1 MKSYALLLLCLIKLI
16 SPYMMGIDLG
26 SEFFKVT
33 VIKPGKPFMML
44 ENLLSKT
51 KTESA
56 LGLKEDEIT
65 YAYDALAKK
74 AKAPA
79 NIFNYF
85 SEFLGRK
92 YNDTFVKEY
101 MEDFFQ
107 SYNIS
112 ADNETET
119 ITFSF
124 KFNNKDEQLS
134 IVELYSMIFDYIKT
148 LSEKFTKI
156 EMTDAFITIPS
167 FFDYQQRQAIADAIK
182 ISKLRLAGVVSENL
196 AAAVQFQLKKVF
208 DNETFYIIYNMGSSY
223 TQVSLVSYKTIYEVK
238 NNKTVDIGN
247 EIKVYGEAYDEKLGG
262 KRFDKN
268 LCILMMQKFDEL
280 PKRKGKKSVFENK
293 KKVYEK
299 IRPSAIKYKEVLS
312 ANKEV
317 YITVIGVEGGDDLQT
332 KITRDEFEEANK
344 DIISKVYDPIEEVL
358 KKTNMT
364 LNNISQIELIGG
376 SIRIP
381 AIQEE
386 IKKKLGEKSD
396 ILGIHMNGDDS
407 MAFGAAYMCANSS
420 KNFLGTRKSFMTN
433 GANEKFKFYL
443 SNLENK
449 SEPFNYC
456 KEEDN
461 SSDKKQKNCV
471 KKLEKEKEIFPLRHK
486 YNSKRSIEIEQDTN
500 ILVKI
505 TEEFPGKF
513 TERDLKTFEITGVP
527 EAIKQMKEDNAT
539 NLMPKINIK
548 FIYTKGG
555 QIELESYIK
564 YKYPRYFCEDFYYIK
579 NYTEPLPKEEIE
591 KIDEILNKSK
601 VLSEYEMKQFIKNVT
616 AKNKTENETN
626 DDDSEED
633 DYYDYDYDDY
643 DDYDN
648 YDYNEDN
655 LNNETNNNETKDN
668 NNTNVN
674 DKKKKKKVKKFK
686 PIPSNYTYNNTL
698 YITTSEKTRLKNL
711 KKIGK
716 KKEEEETINLS
727 IKETHLLY
735 PKPMNE
741 TQISNSRKKIQKLI
755 EIDKNRTKLIEERN
769 KLEALIF
776 SRKEW
781 LDSKHS
787 KEYLKPGEIENST
800 IFINNKSSWYEDDGY
815 AATFDVLQ
823 KEIRNITNYFR
834 EFERRQR
841 RHYDRVTA
849 INKFLTDL
857 NSTQKRIVKTLTDK
871 PWTEEYFNTTFLKE
885 YNETMDWF
893 NKTFTKQEATP
904 HWEPEVLSPY
914 MLNKKMDNL
923 RKHLYEM
930 TTMKNM
936 TKEEREKEK
945 EKKQKE
951 KEKKKKKTNKKIGDI
966 DLDEIL
972 NKKKDSDLEELLK
985 KYNISKEDFEKKIF
999 NNTTAKNKKND
1010 KKETDL

>member
-1 MKSYALLLLCLIKLI
+1 MLLLLCLIKLI

-51 KTESA
+51 KTETV

-79 NIFNYF
+79 NVFNYF
-85 SEFLGRK
+85 SEFLGRRH
-92 YNDTFVKEY
+92 NESFVKEY

-112 ADNETET
+112 ANNETET
-119 ITFSF
+119 ITFNF

-134 IVELYSMIFDYIKT
+134 IVELYSMIFDYIKA

-208 DNETFYIIYNMGSSY
+208 NNETFYIIYNMGSSY
-223 TQVSLVSYKTIYEVK
+223 TQVSLVSFKTIYELK
-238 NNKTVDIGN
+238 NNKSVDIGN
-247 EIKVYGEAYDEKLGG
+247 EIKVYGESYDEKLGG

-268 LCILMMQKFDEL
+268 LCKLMMKKFDEL
-280 PKRKGKKSVFENK
+280 PTRKGKKSVYEN

-299 IRPSAIKYKEVLS
+299 MRPSAIKYKEVLS

-332 KITRDEFEEANK
+332 KITREEFEEVNK
-344 DIISKVYDPIEEVL
+344 DLITRVYNPIEDVL

-364 LNNISQIELIGG
+364 INNISQIELIGG

-386 IKKKLGEKSD
+386 IKTKLGENSE

-433 GANEKFKFYL
+433 GANERFKFYL

-456 KEEDN
+456 KEDEKP
-461 SSDKKQKNCV
+461 SDTESKKCV
-471 KKLEKEKEIFPLRHK
+471 KKLQREKEIFPLRHK

-500 ILVKI
+500 IFVKI

-513 TERDLKTFEITGVP
+513 EERDLKTFEITGVP
-527 EAIKQMKEDNAT
+527 EAIEQMKKDNAT
-539 NLMPKINIK
+539 NLMPKVNIK

-555 QIELESYIK
+555 QIELESSIK
-564 YKYPRYFCEDFYYIK
+564 YKYPRYFCEDFYYTK
-579 NYTEPLPKEEIE
+579 NFTNPLPKEEID
-591 KIDEILNKSK
+591 KIDDILNKS
-601 VLSEYEMKQFIKNVT
+601 VAISEYEMKKLIQNTT
-616 AKNKTENETN
+616 AKNKTENETK
-626 DDDSEED
+626 DDDDLDED
-633 DYYDYDYDDY
+633 DDYDYYDDDLY
-643 DDYDN
+643 
-648 YDYNEDN
+648 EDI
-655 LNNETNNNETKDN
+655 LNNLTGSNETKEND
-668 NNTNVN
+668 TNKN
-674 DKKKKKKVKKFK
+674 KNKKKKKKIKKYK
-686 PIPSNYTYNNTL
+686 PTPSNYTYNNTL
-698 YITTSEKTRLKNL
+698 YITTNEKTRLKNL

-716 KKEEEETINLS
+716 KKDDEETIYLN
-727 IKETHLLY
+727 IKENHLLY

-741 TQISNSRKKIQKLI
+741 TQISNSLKQIKKLI
-755 EIDKNRTKLIEERN
+755 EIDKNRTKLIEQKN

-781 LDSKHS
+781 LDSEHS
-787 KEYLKPGEIENST
+787 KRYLKPGEIENAT
-800 IFINNKSSWYEDDGY
+800 VYINNKSEWYDEDGY
-815 AATFDVLQ
+815 AATFDVLE
-823 KEIRNITNYFR
+823 KEIKNITNYFR
-834 EFERRQR
+834 EYERRQR

-857 NSTQKRIVKTLTDK
+857 NSTQQRVIKTLTDK
-871 PWTEEYFNTTFLKE
+871 PWTEEYFNKTFLKE

-904 HWEPEVLSPY
+904 LWEPEVLSPF
-914 MLNKKMDNL
+914 MLNRKMDNL
-923 RKHLYEM
+923 RKFLYEM

-945 EKKQKE
+945 AK
-951 KEKKKKKTNKKIGDI
+951 KEKKKKKNSKIGDI
-966 DLDEIL
+966 NLDDIL
-972 NKKKDSDLEELLK
+972 NKKKDNDLEELLK
-985 KYNISKEDFEKKIF
+985 KYNISKDEFEKKIF
-999 NNTTAKNKKND
+999 NDTIKNNKTDTNDKSND

>member
-1 MKSYALLLLCLIKLI
+1 MKSYILLLLCLIKLI

-44 ENLLSKT
+44 ENLISKT

-79 NIFNYF
+79 NVFNYF
-85 SEFLGRK
+85 SEFLGRRH
-92 YNDTFVKEY
+92 NESFVKEY

-112 ADNETET
+112 ANNETET
-119 ITFSF
+119 ITFNF

-208 DNETFYIIYNMGSSY
+208 NNETFYIIYNMGSSY
-223 TQVSLVSYKTIYEVK
+223 TQVSLVSFKTIYELK
-238 NNKTVDIGN
+238 NNKSVDIGN
-247 EIKVYGEAYDEKLGG
+247 EIKVYGESYDEKLGG

-268 LCILMMQKFDEL
+268 LCKLMMKKFDEL
-280 PKRKGKKSVFENK
+280 PTRKGKKPVFENK
-293 KKVYEK
+293 KVYEK
-299 IRPSAIKYKEVLS
+299 MRPSAIKYKEVLS

-317 YITVIGVEGGDDLQT
+317 HITVIGVEGGDDLQT
-332 KITRDEFEEANK
+332 KITREEFEEINK
-344 DIISKVYDPIEEVL
+344 DLISRVYKPIEDVL

-364 LNNISQIELIGG
+364 IKNISQIELIGG

-386 IKKKLGEKSD
+386 FKTKLGENSE

-433 GANEKFKFYL
+433 GANERFKFYL

-456 KEEDN
+456 KEDEKP
-461 SSDKKQKNCV
+461 SDKESKKCV
-471 KKLEKEKEIFPLRHK
+471 KKLQREKEIFPLRHK

-500 ILVKI
+500 IFVKI

-513 TERDLKTFEITGVP
+513 EERDLKSFEITGVP
-527 EAIKQMKEDNAT
+527 EAIEQMKQDNAT
-539 NLMPKINIK
+539 NLMPKVNIK

-555 QIELESYIK
+555 QIELESSIK
-564 YKYPRYFCEDFYYIK
+564 YKYPRYFCEDFYYTK
-579 NYTEPLPKEEIE
+579 NFTEPLPKEEIN
-591 KIDEILNKSK
+591 KIDDILNKS
-601 VLSEYEMKQFIKNVT
+601 VVISEYEMKKLIQNTT
-616 AKNKTENETN
+616 AKNKTENETK
-626 DDDSEED
+626 DDDD
-633 DYYDYDYDDY
+633 LDDDDYDYYDDDLY
-643 DDYDN
+643 
-648 YDYNEDN
+648 EDF
-655 LNNETNNNETKDN
+655 LNNITGSNETKENDTN
-668 NNTNVN
+668 KNANKNTN
-674 DKKKKKKVKKFK
+674 KKKKKKIKKYK
-686 PIPSNYTYNNTL
+686 PTPSNYTYNNTL
-698 YITTSEKTRLKNL
+698 YITTNEKTRLKNL

-716 KKEEEETINLS
+716 KKDDEETIYLK
-727 IKETHLLY
+727 IKENHLLY

-741 TQISNSRKKIQKLI
+741 TQISNSLKQIKKVI
-755 EIDKNRTKLIEERN
+755 EIDKNRTKLIEQKN

-781 LDSKHS
+781 LDSDHS
-787 KEYLKPGEIENST
+787 KRYLKPGEIENAT
-800 IFINNKSSWYEDDGY
+800 VFINNKSEWYDEDGY
-815 AATFDVLQ
+815 AATFDVLE

-834 EFERRQR
+834 EYERRQR

-857 NSTQKRIVKTLTDK
+857 NSTQQRVIKTLTDK
-871 PWTEEYFNTTFLKE
+871 PWTEEYFNNTFLKE

-904 HWEPEVLSPY
+904 LWEPEVLSPY
-914 MLNKKMDNL
+914 MLNRKMDNL
-923 RKHLYEM
+923 RKFLYEM

-945 EKKQKE
+945 AK
-951 KEKKKKKTNKKIGDI
+951 KEKKKKKNKKIGDI
-966 DLDEIL
+966 NLDDIL
-972 NKKKDSDLEELLK
+972 NKKKDNDLEELLK
-985 KYNISKEDFEKKIF
+985 KYNISKDEFEKKIF
-999 NNTTAKNKKND
+999 NDTIKNNKTDTNDKNND

>member
-1 MKSYALLLLCLIKLI
+1 MKSSLLLILCLIKLI

-26 SEFFKVT
+26 TEFFKVT

-51 KTESA
+51 KTEFSV
-56 LGLKEDEIT
+56 GLKDDEIT

-85 SEFLGRK
+85 SEFLGRRH
-92 YNDTFVKEY
+92 NDSFVKEY

-107 SYNIS
+107 AYNITG
-112 ADNETET
+112 DNETET
-119 ITFSF
+119 ITFNF
-124 KFNNKDEQLS
+124 KYNNKDEQLS
-134 IVELYSMIFDYIKT
+134 AVELYSMIFDYIKM

-167 FFDYQQRQAIADAIK
+167 FFDYEQRQAIADAIK

-208 DNETFYIIYNMGSSY
+208 NNETFYIIYNMGSSY
-223 TQVSLVSYKTIYEVK
+223 TQVSLISYRTIFEKK
-238 NNKTVDIGN
+238 NNKTVDVGN
-247 EIKVYGEAYDEKLGG
+247 EIRIFGESYDEKLGG

-268 LCILMMQKFDEL
+268 LVLLMMKKFDEL
-280 PKRKGKKSVFENK
+280 PTRKGKKSIMGN

-312 ANKEV
+312 ANKEA

-332 KITRDEFEEANK
+332 KVTREEFEEVNK
-344 DIISKVYDPIEEVL
+344 DLIDKVYNPIEEVL
-358 KKTNMT
+358 QKANMT
-364 LNNISQIELIGG
+364 ISNISQIELIGG

-381 AIQEE
+381 AIQEK
-386 IKKKLGEKSD
+386 IKNKLGEYSE

-420 KNFLGTRKSFMTN
+420 KNFLGTRKTFMVN

-456 KEEDN
+456 KEGET
-461 SSDKKQKNCV
+461 SSESNKCV

-486 YNSKRSIEIEQDTN
+486 YNSKRSIEIEHDTN
-500 ILVKI
+500 VFVKI

-513 TERDLKTFEITGVP
+513 GERDLKTFEITGVP
-527 EAIKQMKEDNAT
+527 EAIEQMKKDNIT
-539 NLMPKINIK
+539 NLMPKINIR

-555 QIELESYIK
+555 QIELESNIK
-564 YKYPRYFCEDFYYIK
+564 YSYPKYFCEYFYYKK
-579 NYTEPLPKEEIE
+579 NFTPPLPKEEID
-591 KIDEILNKSK
+591 KINEILNKS
-601 VLSEYEMKQFIKNVT
+601 VVISEYEMKQLIKNTTV
-616 AKNKTENETN
+616 KNKTK
-626 DDDSEED
+626 SE
-633 DYYDYDYDDY
+633 
-643 DDYDN
+643 
-648 YDYNEDN
+648 
-655 LNNETNNNETKDN
+655 NETKDDDDIDEDDDYFYYDDIDDILN
-668 NNTNVN
+668 LTNNTDSNGTNTN
-674 DKKKKKKVKKFK
+674 DTKKPKKKKNKIKIPK
-686 PIPSNYTYNNTL
+686 PAPANYTYNNTL
-698 YITTSEKTRLKNL
+698 YITTEEKKRLNNM

-716 KKEEEETINLS
+716 VKDEIETIDLKV
-727 IKETHLLY
+727 KENHLLY

-741 TQISNSRKKIQKLI
+741 TQISNSVKRIKRYI
-755 EIDKNRTKLIEERN
+755 EVDTNRTKLIEQKN

-776 SRKEW
+776 QRKEW
-781 LDSKHS
+781 LDSEHAKR
-787 KEYLKPGEIENST
+787 YLKPGEIDNST
-800 IFINNKSSWYEDDGY
+800 IYINNKSEWFEEEGY
-815 AATFDVLQ
+815 AASYETLGN
-823 KEIRNITNYFR
+823 EIKNITKYFR

-841 RHYDRVTA
+841 RHYERMTA
-849 INKFLTDL
+849 VNKFLTDL
-857 NSTQKRIVKTLTDK
+857 NSTQQRIVKILSEK

-885 YNETMDWF
+885 YNETMKWF
-893 NKTFTKQEATP
+893 NETFYKQENTP
-904 HWEPEVLSPY
+904 HWEPEVLSSF
-914 MLNKKMDNL
+914 MLNRKMDNL

-945 EKKQKE
+945 DKR
-951 KEKKKKKTNKKIGDI
+951 EKKKRERKNKKKGKIGDI

-972 NKKKDSDLEELLK
+972 NKKDKDLDDLFK
-985 KYNISKEDFEKKIF
+985 KYNISKEEFQKKVL
-999 NNTTAKNKKND
+999 NDTLNKKKDEKDNKD
-1010 KKETDL
+1010 KKNTKKETDL

>member
-1 MKSYALLLLCLIKLI
+1 
-16 SPYMMGIDLG
+16 MGIDLG
-26 SEFFKVT
+26 TEFFKVT

-51 KTESA
+51 KTEEVV
-56 LGLKEDEIT
+56 GLKDDEIT

-74 AKAPA
+74 AKASA

-85 SEFLGRK
+85 SEFLGRRH
-92 YNDTFVKEY
+92 NDSFVKEY

-119 ITFSF
+119 ITFNF
-124 KFNNKDEQLS
+124 KFNNKDEQIS
-134 IVELYSMIFDYIKT
+134 VVELYSMIFDYIKH
-148 LSEKFTKI
+148 LSERFTKI

-223 TQVSLVSYKTIYEVK
+223 TQVSLISFRTIFELK

-247 EIKVYGEAYDEKLGG
+247 EIRIYGESYDEKLGG

-268 LCILMMQKFDEL
+268 LCKLMMKKFDEL
-280 PKRKGKKSVFENK
+280 PIRKGKKSVIGN
-293 KKVYEK
+293 KKVYE
-299 IRPSAIKYKEVLS
+299 RLRSSAIKYKEVLS
-312 ANKEV
+312 ANKEAF
-317 YITVIGVEGGDDLQT
+317 ITVIGVEGGDDLQT
-332 KITRDEFEEANK
+332 KITRDEFEEINK
-344 DIISKVYDPIEEVL
+344 DLISRVFSPIEDVL

-364 LNNISQIELIGG
+364 INNISQIELIGG

-386 IKKKLGEKSD
+386 IKKKLGDNSE
-396 ILGIHMNGDDS
+396 IFGIHMNGDDS

-420 KNFLGTRKSFMTN
+420 KNFLGTRKTFMNN

-449 SEPFNYC
+449 TNPFKYC
-456 KEEDN
+456 KEEEISSN
-461 SSDKKQKNCV
+461 SKPKDCV
-471 KKLEKEKEIFPLRHK
+471 KKLEREKEIFPLRHK

-500 ILVKI
+500 ILVRI

-513 TERDLKTFEITGVP
+513 EERDLKTFEITGVP
-527 EAIKQMKEDNAT
+527 EAIEQMKKDNST
-539 NLMPKINIK
+539 FTIPKVNIR

-555 QIELESYIK
+555 QIELESNIK
-564 YKYPRYFCEDFYYIK
+564 YKYPKYFCKDFYYIK
-579 NYTEPLPKEEIE
+579 NYTEPLPKEEIV
-591 KIDEILNKSK
+591 KIDEILNKSIA
-601 VLSEYEMKQFIKNVT
+601 LSEYEMKELIKNTT
-616 AKNKTENETN
+616 AKNNKTDNKKDDDDLDDEDDYDEDILNNTDSNKTKENETN
-626 DDDSEED
+626 K
-633 DYYDYDYDDY
+633 
-643 DDYDN
+643 
-648 YDYNEDN
+648 
-655 LNNETNNNETKDN
+655 NETNKKN
-668 NNTNVN
+668 
-674 DKKKKKKVKKFK
+674 KKKKKKIKKYK
-686 PIPSNYTYNNTL
+686 PTPSNYTFNNTL
-698 YITTSEKTRLKNL
+698 YITNDEKRRLKNL
-711 KKIGK
+711 KKIGQK
-716 KKEEEETINLS
+716 KDEEKTINLK
-727 IKETHLLY
+727 IKENHLIF

-741 TQISNSRKKIQKLI
+741 SQISGSRKKINRFI
-755 EIDKNRTKLIEERN
+755 EIDKNRTKLIEQKN

-781 LDSKHS
+781 LDSEHS
-787 KEYLKPGEIENST
+787 KRYLRPGEIENST
-800 IFINNKSSWYEDDGY
+800 IFINNKSLWYEDEGY
-815 AATFDVLQ
+815 AATYETLE

-834 EFERRQR
+834 EYERRQK
-841 RHYDRVTA
+841 RHYDRAVA

-857 NSTQKRIVKTLTDK
+857 NSTQQRVVKTLTDK

-885 YNETMDWF
+885 YNETMKWF
-893 NKTFTKQEATP
+893 NTTLMKQESTP

-914 MLNKKMDNL
+914 MLNRKMDNL
-923 RKHLYEM
+923 RKYLYEM
-930 TTMKNM
+930 TTMKNL

-945 EKKQKE
+945 AK
-951 KEKKKKKTNKKIGDI
+951 KEKKKKKNKIGDI

-972 NKKKDSDLEELLK
+972 NKKDNDLDDLFK
-985 KYNISKEDFEKKIF
+985 KLNISKEEFEKKF
-999 NNTTAKNKKND
+999 LNDTKKDNKTKNNDNND

>member
-1 MKSYALLLLCLIKLI
+1 MLLLLCLIKLI

-51 KTESA
+51 KTETV

-79 NIFNYF
+79 NVFNYF
-85 SEFLGRK
+85 SEFLGRRH
-92 YNDTFVKEY
+92 NESFVKEY

-112 ADNETET
+112 ANNETET
-119 ITFSF
+119 ITFNF

-134 IVELYSMIFDYIKT
+134 VVELYSMIFDYIKA

-208 DNETFYIIYNMGSSY
+208 NNETFYIIYNMGSSY
-223 TQVSLVSYKTIYEVK
+223 TQVSLVSFKTIYELK
-238 NNKTVDIGN
+238 NNKSVDIGN
-247 EIKVYGEAYDEKLGG
+247 EIKVYGESYDEKLGG

-268 LCILMMQKFDEL
+268 LCKLMMKKFDEL
-280 PKRKGKKSVFENK
+280 PTRKGKKSVYEN

-299 IRPSAIKYKEVLS
+299 MRPSAIKYKEVLS

-332 KITRDEFEEANK
+332 KITREEFEEVNK
-344 DIISKVYDPIEEVL
+344 DLISRVYNPIEDVL

-364 LNNISQIELIGG
+364 INNISQIELIGG

-386 IKKKLGEKSD
+386 IKTKLGENSE

-433 GANEKFKFYL
+433 GANERFKFYL

-456 KEEDN
+456 KEDEKP
-461 SSDKKQKNCV
+461 SDTESKKCV
-471 KKLEKEKEIFPLRHK
+471 KKLQREKEIFPLRHK

-500 ILVKI
+500 IFVKI

-513 TERDLKTFEITGVP
+513 EERDLKTFEITGVP
-527 EAIKQMKEDNAT
+527 EAIEQMKKDNAT
-539 NLMPKINIK
+539 NLMPKVNIK

-555 QIELESYIK
+555 QIELESSIK
-564 YKYPRYFCEDFYYIK
+564 YKYPRYFCEDFYYTK
-579 NYTEPLPKEEIE
+579 NFTNPLPKEEID
-591 KIDEILNKSK
+591 KIDDILNKS
-601 VLSEYEMKQFIKNVT
+601 VAISEYEMKKLIQNTT
-616 AKNKTENETN
+616 AKNKTENETK
-626 DDDSEED
+626 DDDDLDED
-633 DYYDYDYDDY
+633 DDYDYYDDDLY
-643 DDYDN
+643 
-648 YDYNEDN
+648 EDI
-655 LNNETNNNETKDN
+655 LNNLTGSNETKENDTN
-668 NNTNVN
+668 KNANKNTN
-674 DKKKKKKVKKFK
+674 KKKKKKIKKYK
-686 PIPSNYTYNNTL
+686 PTPSNYTYNNTL
-698 YITTSEKTRLKNL
+698 YITTNEKTRLKNL

-716 KKEEEETINLS
+716 KKDDEETIYLN
-727 IKETHLLY
+727 IKENHLLY

-741 TQISNSRKKIQKLI
+741 TQISNSLKQIKKLI
-755 EIDKNRTKLIEERN
+755 EIDKNRTKLIEQKN

-781 LDSKHS
+781 LDSEHS
-787 KEYLKPGEIENST
+787 KRYLKPGEIENAT
-800 IFINNKSSWYEDDGY
+800 VYINNKSEWYDEDGY
-815 AATFDVLQ
+815 AATFDVLE
-823 KEIRNITNYFR
+823 KEIKNITNYFR
-834 EFERRQR
+834 EYERRQR

-857 NSTQKRIVKTLTDK
+857 NSTQQRVIKTLTDK
-871 PWTEEYFNTTFLKE
+871 PWTEEYFNKTFLKE

-904 HWEPEVLSPY
+904 LWEPEVLSPF
-914 MLNKKMDNL
+914 MLNRKMDNL
-923 RKHLYEM
+923 RKFLYEM

-945 EKKQKE
+945 AK
-951 KEKKKKKTNKKIGDI
+951 KEKKKKKNSKIGDI
-966 DLDEIL
+966 NLDDIL
-972 NKKKDSDLEELLK
+972 NKKKDNDLEELLK
-985 KYNISKEDFEKKIF
+985 KYNISKDEFEKKIF
-999 NNTTAKNKKND
+999 NDTIKNNKTDTNDKSND